1 LIFLKI
7 KALVVPAF
15 ETQRYRANIPRSKA
29 EVISMLD
36 VGDLFTFLYHAWPR
50 GHAATNFPHWRSAT
64 TPYKVLT
71 ITCDESVALIIL
83 IFEY

>member
-1 LIFLKI
+1 
-7 KALVVPAF
+7 
-15 ETQRYRANIPRSKA
+15 
-29 EVISMLD
+29 MLD
-36 VGDLFTFLYHAWPR
+36 LGDLFTFLYHVWPR

-71 ITCDESVALIIL
+71 ITFDESVALIIL

>member
-1 LIFLKI
+1 
-7 KALVVPAF
+7 
-15 ETQRYRANIPRSKA
+15 
-29 EVISMLD
+29 MLD